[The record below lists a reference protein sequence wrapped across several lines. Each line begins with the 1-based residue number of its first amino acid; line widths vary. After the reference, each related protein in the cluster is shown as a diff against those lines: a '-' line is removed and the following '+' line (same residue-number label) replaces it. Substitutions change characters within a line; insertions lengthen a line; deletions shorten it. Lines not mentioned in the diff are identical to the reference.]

1 MRTKCLPLYIPRDL
15 YERLERQALAEER
28 DPLQQARWLL
38 RQALSTETVG
48 EQTNPE
54 QREVASAGAR

>member
-1 MRTKCLPLYIPRDL
+1 MRTKYVGPVRLPADL

-38 RQALSTETVG
+38 RQALMDQEAG
-48 EQTNPE
+48 EQDALR
-54 QREVASAGAR
+54 QREVTSAAR